1 MPHSIPL
8 IPSHIPLLSSAD
20 PASELLLCL
29 FTPVPPYLVPPS
41 MLAPLTPNI
50 TLAAMGTAPGLLPSI
65 QRPPRGESMC
75 HSRLMPCPL
84 TDQLPLVWNLS
95 VLWHGPDREVM
106 LSRLIATEVVRP
118 GKLWSIHLIFP
129 TVSRWSG
136 QMLLCKSLWQV
147 CKHWRV
153 VSRR

>member
-20 PASELLLCL
+20 PASELLLL
-29 FTPVPPYLVPPS
+29 SVH
-41 MLAPLTPNI
+41 PNPTI
-50 TLAAMGTAPGLLPSI
+50 PCPSI
-65 QRPPRGESMC
+65 HASFSDTLHYSSSNGHCSWTASQRTTSSKGESMC

-106 LSRLIATEVVRP
+106 LSRLIATQVVRP
-118 GKLWSIHLIFP
+118 GKLWSIHLIFL
-129 TVSRWSG
+129 TESQWSG
-136 QMLLCKSLWQV
+136 RMLLCKRLWPV
-147 CKHWRV
+147 CKQWRA